1 MGPPVATERS
11 EPGSD
16 GDVESE
22 KRSSE
27 SSAPSK
33 PPPPRPGG
41 PPKRPSAPPTRPAPP
56 VATDSGEN
64 VATTNPN
71 KQNLDSPAIESNKKD
86 EPVKA
91 AGFSDLFCAPPDPD
105 LEADIPISLSSG
117 SLVSML
123 ASGEATPA
131 PTKPPLPH
139 PGSRNASIIS
149 LEYPE
154 GYDPLKD
161 SGKCWETGKEQVIPS
176 PTGSSPISPTAP
188 TVPRRTSQPASS
200 SSSSSSSSSN
210 SSGASTPTNSSS
222 RPAPAP
228 PQRPLPS
235 VPSRPP
241 GGGGGP
247 PPGPPPSAPPSQ
259 PPPGPPPSR
268 PPPGPPPRIPGR
280 PPGGA
285 PPAVPRR

>member
-1 MGPPVATERS
+1 MPSLAADDPHHGPGALENFLDAQS
-11 EPGSD
+11 H
-16 GDVESE
+16 
-22 KRSSE
+22 
-27 SSAPSK
+27 
-33 PPPPRPGG
+33 
-41 PPKRPSAPPTRPAPP
+41 PK
-56 VATDSGEN
+56 VWDI
-64 VATTNPN
+64 TTNPN

-161 SGKCWETGKEQVIPS
+161 SGKCWETGKEQV
-176 PTGSSPISPTAP
+176 T
-188 TVPRRTSQPASS
+188 
-200 SSSSSSSSSN
+200 
-210 SSGASTPTNSSS
+210 
-222 RPAPAP
+222 
-228 PQRPLPS
+228 
-235 VPSRPP
+235 
-241 GGGGGP
+241 
-247 PPGPPPSAPPSQ
+247 
-259 PPPGPPPSR
+259 
-268 PPPGPPPRIPGR
+268 
-280 PPGGA
+280 
-285 PPAVPRR
+285 